1 MLNSSQ
7 RSHRVLFPL
16 QTGKQRGE
24 YSPTQQHMHRLPL
37 LFVNPVAYFQR
48 AGFSTIFPKTH
59 VYRVHTCTPVQMD
72 TTGMHSWMH
81 ISHTHSHQ
89 SASASRGSTC
99 GMTAMPKH

>member
-48 AGFSTIFPKTH
+48 AGFQH
-59 VYRVHTCTPVQMD
+59 
-72 TTGMHSWMH
+72 H
-81 ISHTHSHQ
+81 ISKD
-89 SASASRGSTC
+89 AC
-99 GMTAMPKH
+99 V